1 MKTRLAPPD
10 VLHPLIDTLARH
22 GVRPVLVG
30 GYVRDAIL
38 GMACKDIDIECFGVG
53 SLDALAELLSPFGP
67 INSVG
72 KSFGVLKL
80 KLGTFE
86 VDLSLPRTETKT
98 GSGHNGFEV
107 ASFERFD
114 FKTAAKRRDFTVNA
128 VGYDLIRHT
137 WLDPFGGRSDLQAH
151 RLRCVDPSTFVED
164 PLRLLRAVQFA
175 ARFELTPDKQ
185 LLTLAH
191 KMVSQG
197 VLEELPK
204 ERIFEEMKKLLLK
217 AERPSVGLHTMD
229 ALHITPFF
237 PALDALKQQP
247 DRNVGNAWA
256 HTLNALDAMALRRT
270 SVDAEPLALMLG
282 TLCLAMK
289 TERSVCGFLAQL
301 TDDKRLTKTVLE
313 YVRYH
318 GEPDRLY
325 KADASDA
332 EIMRLA
338 CHVRIDAIAAV
349 AEAGHFGAFAEN
361 RYCDAVRWLLEKAKK
376 LGVLHAPRPALLGGD
391 DLIAAGLRPSAQ
403 FKAILDRAYNAQL
416 EGTFSDKTGARAWL
430 AGYLSDLG

>member
-38 GMACKDIDIECFGVG
+38 DIACKDIDIECFGVG
-53 SLDALAELLSPFGP
+53 SLDALAELLSSFGSV
-67 INSVG
+67 NSVG

-80 KLGTFE
+80 RLGTYE
-86 VDLSLPRTETKT
+86 IDLSLPRTETKT
-98 GSGHNGFEV
+98 GRGHNGFAV

-128 VGYDLIRHT
+128 VGYDLLRHT
-137 WLDPFGGRSDLQAH
+137 WLDPFGGRNDLEAR

-191 KMVSQG
+191 KMVRDG

-204 ERIFEEMKKLLLK
+204 ERIFEEIKKLLLK
-217 AERPSVGLHTMD
+217 AARPSIGLHTMD

-237 PALDALKQQP
+237 SELEALKKQP
-247 DRNVGNAWA
+247 DRNGGSAWM
-256 HTLNALDAMALRRT
+256 HTLNALDAMALRRE
-270 SVDAEPLALMLG
+270 SIDADPLALMLG

-289 TERSVCGFLAQL
+289 TEHSVCAFLAQL
-301 TDDKRLTKTVLE
+301 TDDKRLVKTVLE

-325 KADASDA
+325 KEKASDA
-332 EIMRLA
+332 QIMRLA
-338 CHVRIDAIAAV
+338 CRVRIDAIAAV
-349 AEAGHFGAFAEN
+349 AEADHLGTFPKKTHS
-361 RYCDAVRWLLEKAKK
+361 DAVQWLLEKAEK
-376 LGVLHAPRPALLGGD
+376 LGVLYEPRPALLGGD

-403 FKAILDRAYNAQL
+403 FKTLLDRAYDAQL
-416 EGTFSDKTGARAWL
+416 EGIFSDKTGAKAWL
-430 AGYLSDLG
+430 ERYLSDLG